1 MSESESKVA
10 LPPEIFSVPYSPLGA
25 LPPTS
30 PSMLMNLRYCLIALS
45 LISTGLFAERPNIVL
60 VITDDQGYAD
70 LSSMGNPVLQTPH
83 IDSLA
88 RDGASMDTFYVS
100 PVCSPTRASVMTGRY
115 SYRTRLV
122 DTFKGRSMMD
132 PEEYTIAEALGKSGY
147 ATGIFGKWH
156 LGDNYPMRPTD
167 QGFDESLIHLGGGLG
182 QPSEPRENKR
192 RYTDAILFRNNEQV
206 QTKGYCTDVYFDG
219 AFDFIDDS
227 LKAKKPFFAY
237 IATNAPHSPYHDVPE
252 ALYRKYKNTDLS
264 PVLLGN
270 DKDAD
275 TVARVFAMVENIDDN
290 VGRLLAHLDKRQA
303 ADNTLVIF
311 MVDNGPNTRRY
322 IGPSR
327 GKKNE
332 VHDGGIRSPFYV
344 RWPAELKAG
353 HTSDRIAAH
362 IDIMP
367 TLLDAADARLPSSH
381 PFDGRSILPLL
392 KGEKVDWPNRSFALQ
407 IHRGN
412 EPTPLHHIAVREQR
426 WKLVHPT
433 GFGNEAMPQ
442 NVPLELYDMEA
453 DPGESNNLFEERPEI
468 AKRLLQT
475 YQDWFDDVSNT
486 RPDNYAPPRIVLGTK
501 FETRTTLSTQDR
513 RETDDGGEWLLEF
526 RNRKTYDVAFLW
538 KEPVSKATLELSI
551 GDLKKTVTVD
561 SPADETRIRNVTIP
575 NGETSLSVQ
584 IKQGG
589 KKAEPYH
596 IVLVQK

>member
-1 MSESESKVA
+1 
-10 LPPEIFSVPYSPLGA
+10 
-25 LPPTS
+25 
-30 PSMLMNLRYCLIALS
+30 MNLKRYLA
-45 LISTGLFAERPNIVL
+45 TFAFLFCATAILGERPNIVL

-70 LSSMGNPVLQTPH
+70 LSIMGNPVLETPH

-88 RDGASMDTFYVS
+88 RDGASMETFYVS
-100 PVCSPTRASVMTGRY
+100 PVCSPTRASLMTGRW
-115 SYRTRLV
+115 SYRTRLI
-122 DTFKGRSMMD
+122 DTFKGRSMME
-132 PEEYTIAEALGKSGY
+132 PEEYTLAEALNDSGY

-219 AFDFIDDS
+219 AFDFIDQS
-227 LKAKKPFFAY
+227 LKSKKPFFSY

-252 ALYRKYKNTDLS
+252 DLYRKYKNTDLS

-270 DKDAD
+270 AKDAD

-290 VGRLLAHLDKRQA
+290 VGRLLAHLEKRNI
-303 ADNTLVIF
+303 ADNTIVIF

-332 VHDGGIRSPFYV
+332 VHDGGIRSPFFV
-344 RWPAELKAG
+344 RWPAQLKAG
-353 HTSDRIAAH
+353 HTNDRIAAH

-367 TLLDAADARLPSSH
+367 TLLEAADANVASNH

-392 KGEKVDWPNRSFALQ
+392 KGEKVNWPDRSFVLQ

-433 GFGNEAMPQ
+433 GFGNEKMPP
-442 NVPLELYDMEA
+442 NIPFELYDMEA
-453 DPGESNNLFEERPEI
+453 DPGESNNLYQKRPEI
-468 AKRLLQT
+468 AKRLMET
-475 YQDWFDDVSNT
+475 YERWFEDVSNT

-501 FETRTTLSTQDR
+501 YETRTMLSTQDR
-513 RETDDGGEWLLEF
+513 RVTEDGGEWLLEF
-526 RNRKTYDVAFLW
+526 RNRKRYDVEFLW
-538 KEPVSKATLELSI
+538 KEPVSNARLELSI
-551 GDLKKTVTVD
+551 GDIRKTIAIEG
-561 SPADETRIRNVTIP
+561 SADETRIRNVKIP
-575 NGETSLSVQ
+575 NGETALSVRVV
-584 IKQGG
+584 KGG

-596 IVLVQK
+596 IVLVQR